1 VRCVVGACVFQ
12 PVQPK
17 VYLQEVVELRNGV
30 TLDLSLNTTLEDA
43 IKERADVRFF
53 SKVQEAL

>member
-1 VRCVVGACVFQ
+1 MRCVVGACVFQ
-12 PVQPK
+12 PVQPE
-17 VYLQEVVELRNGV
+17 VYLREVVELRNGV

-43 IKERADVRFF
+43 IKERGDVRFF